1 MSVVENVRYR
11 VPEEDSHAFVAAWRA
26 ALPVIRDAPGNE
38 SVELS
43 RCIEHPDEL
52 QARVVWTE
60 LDDHSRFRHSD
71 AFATFKSNFTS
82 FTIESIAHYQR
93 IELT

>member
-1 MSVVENVRYR
+1 MSVDEYVRYR
-11 VPEEDSHAFVAAWRA
+11 VPEEDADAFVAAWRA

-52 QARVVWTE
+52 QARVTWTE
-60 LDDHSRFRHSD
+60 LDDHIRFRESV
-71 AFATFKSNFTS
+71 AFPKFKANFTAY
-82 FTIESIAHYQR
+82 TIESIVHYVR
-93 IELT
+93 IDLT